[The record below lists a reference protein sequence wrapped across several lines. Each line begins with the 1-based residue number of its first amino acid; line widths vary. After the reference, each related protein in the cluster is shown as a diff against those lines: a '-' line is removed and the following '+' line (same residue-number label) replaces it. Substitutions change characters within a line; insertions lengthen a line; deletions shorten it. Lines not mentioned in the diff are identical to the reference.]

1 MDINQRKLWMTT
13 LALSKGLLLK
23 QEGVVHAEKL
33 DSVKR
38 MLPLYYLTGLNGIY
52 LTGWMEQTAW
62 AFWDHPTENQK
73 HSCE

>member
-1 MDINQRKLWMTT
+1 MDIKLGTLWMTT
-13 LALSKGLLLK
+13 LALPKGLLWK
-23 QEGVVHAEKL
+23 QEGVVHEEKL

-38 MLPLYYLTGLNGIY
+38 ILPLYYLIP